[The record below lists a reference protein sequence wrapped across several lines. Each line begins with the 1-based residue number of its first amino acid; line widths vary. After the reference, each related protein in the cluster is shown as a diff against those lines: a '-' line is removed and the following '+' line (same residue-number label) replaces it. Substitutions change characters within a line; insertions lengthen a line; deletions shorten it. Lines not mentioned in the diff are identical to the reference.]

1 MYIFFAKPIKL
12 LNMHINKRNIIFI
25 FIFLISLPLVFFG
38 DPGFYGDDYHYI
50 RSNDNNYT
58 SFEML
63 NQWFDAYGFAYRP
76 IGIIFHLTLFKLFT
90 SNSILAYSVSLI
102 LYILLIYRAF
112 SLSLKITDGK
122 SIFPLFIL
130 VFFAFFPFN
139 ATAFYQLSSM
149 YMLITYIGLFY
160 FIEILI
166 YQTSNPSIFKKIVL
180 SLFWLG
186 LLFSYESM
194 IGISLAIP
202 VLIFFEERKDN
213 NSFDI
218 KKYISPILVIA
229 IPTLIFL
236 FFYLSNPLN
245 MKLISLNEINNNHLK
260 VESLE
265 ENFLPENYQVKKD
278 DFSIHP
284 KKLNDLFNK
293 ISKSSYFFIDSI
305 IYFYE
310 YIKYSLKFIFFSI
323 IGLLLLFYF
332 TFKYKNCSSNSL
344 YSFYL
349 IIIGVVW
356 TFGSILP
363 FLIYPGFT
371 IPTYHLLLP
380 SFGLGIACYGF
391 LSLIFNKHI
400 LIVSKYS
407 IIIIAILFYIIQAS
421 YLIGLK
427 EELLYWKNLAFIA
440 NKQLVSTDY
449 KNSILIENIPKKN
462 SDHIFW
468 LEKAVGIRYFLSQIN
483 KFNNKEF
490 FILNY
495 DSIKII
501 NDKDTKYLYILLDN
515 SQSELTIINYLLL
528 K

>member
-1 MYIFFAKPIKL
+1 MYIFFAKLIKL
-12 LNMHINKRNIIFI
+12 LNMHINKKKIIFI

-38 DPGFYGDDYHYI
+38 DPGFYGDDYHYM
-50 RSNDNNYT
+50 RSNNNNLT
-58 SFEML
+58 FFEML
-63 NQWFDAYGFAYRP
+63 NQWFDSYGLVYRP
-76 IGIIFHLTLFKLFT
+76 IGIVIHLTLFKLFT

-102 LYILLIYRAF
+102 LYILLTYRTF
-112 SLSLKITDGK
+112 SLSIKITDEK

-166 YQTSNPSIFKKIVL
+166 YQTSNHSIFKKILL
-180 SLFWLG
+180 SLFWLS

-194 IGISLAIP
+194 IGISLVIP
-202 VLIFFEERKDN
+202 MLIFFEERKDN

-245 MKLISLNEINNNHLK
+245 MKLINLNEINNNHLK
-260 VESLE
+260 IESLE
-265 ENFLPENYQVKKD
+265 ENLLLENYQDKKES
-278 DFSIHP
+278 FSIYDN
-284 KKLNDLFNK
+284 KLSDLSNK
-293 ISKSSYFFIDSI
+293 MFKAAYFFIDSI

-310 YIKYSLKFIFFSI
+310 HIKYSLKFIFFSI
-323 IGLLLLFYF
+323 FGLLLLIYY
-332 TFKYKNCSSNSL
+332 TFKYKNSSSNNL

-349 IIIGVVW
+349 IIIGVIW

-363 FLIYPGFT
+363 FLIYPGFK

-380 SFGLGIACYGF
+380 SFGLGIVCYGF
-391 LSLIFNKHI
+391 LSLIFKKNT

-407 IIIIAILFYIIQAS
+407 IIIIVILFYIIQAS

-427 EELLYWKNLAFIA
+427 EELLYWKNLAFIT
-440 NKQLVSTDY
+440 NNQIVNTDY

-462 SDHIFW
+462 NDHIFW
-468 LEKAVGIRYFLSQIN
+468 LEKAVGKRYFLLQVN
-483 KFNNKEF
+483 KLSNKEYF
-490 FILNY
+490 VESF

-501 NDKDTKYLYILLDN
+501 NNKDTRSLYILLN
-515 SQSELTIINYLLL
+515 NNQL

>member
-1 MYIFFAKPIKL
+1 MYIFFTKPIKL
-12 LNMHINKRNIIFI
+12 LDMYVNKKYIIFI
-25 FIFLISLPLVFFG
+25 LIILISLPLVFFG

-50 RSNDNNYT
+50 QSNNNNFT
-58 SFEML
+58 FFEML
-63 NQWFDAYGFAYRP
+63 NQWFNSYGLAYRP
-76 IGIIFHLTLFKLFT
+76 IGIIIHLTLFKLFT
-90 SNSILAYSVSLI
+90 SSSILAYSVSLI
-102 LYILLIYRAF
+102 LYILLIYKAF
-112 SLSLKITDGK
+112 SLSIKITDEK

-149 YMLITYIGLFY
+149 YMLLTYIGLFY

-166 YQTSNPSIFKKIVL
+166 YQNSNHSIFKKILL
-180 SLFWLG
+180 SLFWLS

-194 IGISLAIP
+194 IGISLVIP
-202 VLIFFEERKDN
+202 MLIFFEERKN
-213 NSFDI
+213 YNSFDI

-265 ENFLPENYQVKKD
+265 ENFLPENYQDKKD
-278 DFSIHP
+278 NFSV
-284 KKLNDLFNK
+284 KLNKSSDLFNK
-293 ISKSSYFFIDSI
+293 IFKSSYFFIDSI

-310 YIKYSLKFIFFSI
+310 HIKYSLKFILFSI
-323 IGLLLLFYF
+323 IGLLLLFYY
-332 TFKYKNCSSNSL
+332 TFRYKNNSSNTL

-349 IIIGVVW
+349 IIIGVIW

-391 LSLIFNKHI
+391 LSLIFNKYT

-407 IIIIAILFYIIQAS
+407 IVIIAMFFYIIQVS

-427 EELLYWKNLAFIA
+427 EELLYWKNLAFLT
-440 NKQLVSTDY
+440 NNHLVNTDY
-449 KNSILIENIPKKN
+449 KNSILIENIPKKD
-462 SDHIFW
+462 SKHIFW
-468 LEKAVGIRYFLSQIN
+468 LEKAVGKRYFVFQIN
-483 KFNNKEF
+483 KLSNKKYF
-490 FILNY
+490 VDGT

-501 NDKDTKYLYILLDN
+501 NNKDTKSLYIFISNKQLKLKIVD
-515 SQSELTIINYLLL
+515 YLIL